1 MPHRLLF
8 PSAPPQGRPGKAT
21 GLRAIQ
27 VRTRLVTIAFA
38 GFGLTL
44 FAIGLWRAMD
54 TFHTIRRE
62 EHLRAEAVASRI
74 ANHMALILNERF
86 ADLRFLGQ
94 SLLGSRSAGAKV
106 SAAVKR
112 ALRAFLATHV
122 TLRDINIL
130 NARGTRILWSVR
142 PQPPQPILRTRQFH
156 AIRDDPH
163 LEIGDAVYARRFQAM
178 VIPLRYRV
186 ATHRGPTQFLIGDP
200 MAIGWI
206 PIPVSHRQLAIR
218 LATRSGHL
226 FAVAK
231 NGLWHAP
238 PAPVPHT
245 SRMMRANVPG
255 YPWKVDALWSRGR
268 LWALWWQHTARWLPF
283 FLLLLWGSQYT
294 GLLLSNLLSQEMQLR
309 LWHEG
314 LYHLNKSALKGS
326 SSQELFD
333 DAARMIQNNLDA
345 PFVFVGWRQGC
356 ATAGPSEPQ
365 APTNILSAA
374 FDSAVDS
381 DWTLVT
387 QDAFPLCMA
396 LALGSTGAIIV
407 VCLSRRART
416 VIWYGM
422 VRELAGHLTASIDQ
436 KRQRLEIER
445 LQSYQAAVRAMQLEL
460 LRQPTPEE
468 AQALLVRILT
478 EQTDIMGAFIAV
490 PETIGPRLRV
500 QTAAARDPELR
511 AALLRL
517 TPSQDAADYPFGQ
530 MLAGRAFRTGTP
542 HGPIDPHEDAAL
554 TEVMGAHEALGAIRA
569 ILAYPIIEDGQDRP
583 TAVLVVEGTDPQ
595 YFTPA
600 LRALLEHLVASVRL
614 ALRAWRTRRQ
624 SDRYRALYEALARA
638 SQAIARASEGSQ
650 MFRNICHILAECTDV
665 PLTFI
670 SVLGA
675 EGVEVTAS
683 AGSGQA
689 FLTAGAEGI
698 RGHALATL
706 HKRVG
711 HADSPCLFESA
722 DQWLEDETLRREA
735 RILGLVSAL
744 TVPWTHEGRVAG
756 ILGIIAGERGF
767 FDNDMRRLMEALG
780 NDIGFAVGNYERRQE
795 LMRLSLYDPL
805 TMLPNRAYFE
815 RSTLSAMARAARS
828 GQILALGVMD
838 LDGFK
843 EWNDLQG
850 HVAGDALLKAVAKKL
865 REVVRESEGAARLG
879 GDEFGLAV
887 SIDNA
892 DALAPLS
899 ARLLSAIVLA
909 DPQAHVTASVGWG
922 LCTSGATSYETLLM
936 QADEALY
943 AAKAAGRNTYRVF
956 GGDIAERL
964 MRRLAI
970 HQRFPDALADGR
982 VTFALQPQAQ
992 CATGR
997 IEGIELLAR
1006 WRDGDSALAAEQF
1019 MPDVEKEPRLIR
1031 ALGRQTLGAAVA
1043 LRERMRAA
1051 GHELRISFNIGAHH
1065 FLHPA
1070 FLDEVTASLG
1080 GTSAAGLCIEVP
1092 LGMALTN
1099 VRRAA
1104 AIMDRLKELGFSV
1117 AIDDFGTGYAPLNEA
1132 VQLPAD
1138 ELKLDRQFI
1147 ARFRRDPNTFA
1158 VAGAALVLANLS
1170 GRRLVAEGIETPDDL
1185 RLWRYMGGEYY
1196 QGYLLAHP
1204 LPETELV
1211 TWLTHAPPVPATEA
1225 PAFSVSDLILA
1236 GYAFLEA
1243 DDCPDDVLQ
1252 VGCERLRAWM
1262 RERGVRYRELSQW
1275 TPLAMALDAD
1285 LHKNTKGI
1293 RAFWHDAIGPA
1304 ILRLF
1309 AQIESHIRAQQFDI
1323 RSHDQGSRNR
1333 PAPMR

>member
-1 MPHRLLF
+1 MPHGLLF
-8 PSAPPQGRPGKAT
+8 PTTPPQGRPGKTT
-21 GLRAIQ
+21 GRRAIQ
-27 VRTRLVTIAFA
+27 VRTRLVMTAFA
-38 GFGLTL
+38 GFGLIL
-44 FAIGLWRAMD
+44 CAIGLRRAINS
-54 TFHTIRRE
+54 FHTIRRE
-62 EHLRAEAVASRI
+62 ERLRAEAVASRI
-74 ANHMALILNERF
+74 ANHTALILNERF

-94 SLLGSRSAGAKV
+94 SLLGSQPAGAEV
-106 SAAVKR
+106 SAAVKS

-122 TLRDINIL
+122 TLRDINVL
-130 NARGTRILWSVR
+130 NARGTRILWSAR
-142 PQPPQPILRTRQFH
+142 PQPARPILQPRQFH
-156 AIRDDPH
+156 PIRDDPH

-178 VIPLRYRV
+178 IVPLRYRV

-231 NGLWHAP
+231 DGLWHT
-238 PAPVPHT
+238 PAALVPHT

-294 GLLLSNLLSQEMQLR
+294 GLLLSNRLSQEVQLR
-309 LWHEG
+309 LWHKG
-314 LYHLNKSALKGS
+314 LYRLNQAILRGS
-326 SSQELFD
+326 PLPDLFE
-333 DAARMIQNNLDA
+333 DAAHMIQDNLDA
-345 PFVFVGWRQGC
+345 SFVFVGWRQRC
-356 ATAGPSEPQ
+356 AMTGPSAPQ
-365 APTNILSAA
+365 ASAEILDAA
-374 FDSAVDS
+374 FDNAVDQ
-381 DWTLVT
+381 DWTLVR
-387 QDAFPLCMA
+387 QDTFPLCMA
-396 LALGSTGAIIV
+396 LALGSTGAIAI
-407 VCLSRRART
+407 VCLSRQART

-422 VRELAGHLTASIDQ
+422 ARELAGHLTAAIDQ

-445 LQSYQAAVRAMQLEL
+445 LQGYQTAVRTMQLEL

-468 AQALLVRILT
+468 AQSLLVRILT

-490 PETIGPRLRV
+490 PEATGPRLRI

-542 HGPIDPHEDAAL
+542 HGPIDPHKDAAL
-554 TEVMGAHEALGAIRA
+554 TAIMRGHDALDAIHA
-569 ILAYPIIEDGQDRP
+569 ILAYPITEDGRDRP
-583 TAVLVVEGTDPQ
+583 TAVLVVEGTDPE

-614 ALRAWRTRRQ
+614 ALTAWRTRRQ
-624 SDRYRALYEALARA
+624 SDRYRALYEALART
-638 SQAIARASEGSQ
+638 SQAIARASDGSQ
-650 MFRNICHILAECTDV
+650 MFRNICHILVECTNV

-670 SVLGA
+670 SLLGA
-675 EGVEVTAS
+675 EGAEISAS

-689 FLTAGAEGI
+689 FLTTGADGI
-698 RGHALATL
+698 RGQALATL
-706 HKRVG
+706 HKRMKY
-711 HADSPCLFESA
+711 ADTPRLFEGT
-722 DQWLEDETLRREA
+722 DQWLEDETLRHEA

-744 TVPWTHEGRVAG
+744 AVPWTREGTVAG

-780 NDIGFAVGNYERRQE
+780 NDIGFAVSNYERRQE

-815 RSTLSAMARAARS
+815 RTTLSAMTRAARS
-828 GQILALGVMD
+828 GQILALGIMD

-850 HVAGDALLKAVAKKL
+850 HVAGDDLLKAVAKKL

-887 SIDNA
+887 RINNA

-899 ARLLSAIVLA
+899 ARLLSAIVQA
-909 DPQAHVTASVGWG
+909 DPLAHVTASVGWA
-922 LCTSGATSYETLLM
+922 LCTAGATSYETLLM

-956 GGDIAERL
+956 EGDIAERL

-970 HQRFPDALADGR
+970 HRRFPDALADGQI
-982 VTFALQPQAQ
+982 TFAMQPQAQ

-997 IEGIELLAR
+997 IEGVELLVR
-1006 WRDGDSALAAEQF
+1006 WRDHDSELSAERF
-1019 MPDVEKEPRLIR
+1019 MPDVEREPRLIR
-1031 ALGRQTLGAAVA
+1031 ALGRQTLNAAVA

-1065 FLHPA
+1065 FLYPA

-1080 GTSAAGLCIEVP
+1080 GTSAAGLCIEIP

-1104 AIMDRLKELGFSV
+1104 AIMDRLKALGFSV
-1117 AIDDFGTGYAPLNEA
+1117 ALDDFGTGYAPLNEA

-1185 RLWRYMGGEYY
+1185 RLWRYMGGDYY

-1204 LPETELV
+1204 LPETELM
-1211 TWLTHAPPVPATEA
+1211 TWLTQASTVPVTEA
-1225 PAFSVSDLILA
+1225 PAFSVGDLVLV

-1252 VGCERLRAWM
+1252 VGRERLRAWM
-1262 RERGVRYRELSQW
+1262 RERDVRYRELSQW
-1275 TPLAMALDAD
+1275 IPLAMALDAG
-1285 LHKNTKGI
+1285 LHKNAKGM
-1293 RAFWHDAIGPA
+1293 RAFWRDALRPA

-1309 AQIESHIRAQQFDI
+1309 AQIESHIRTQPFDT
-1323 RSHDQGSRNR
+1323 REHDKDSRNR